1 MDISNLES
9 IRDLALLARLILLF
23 LSFLFTFHFLHSFM
37 TDFEN
42 SNNGVW
48 RVFFLALRLWL
59 AAFFMGLALR

>member
-9 IRDLALLARLILLF
+9 ILALVLLVRLIFLF

-37 TDFEN
+37 TYSEN
-42 SNNGVW
+42 RNSIL